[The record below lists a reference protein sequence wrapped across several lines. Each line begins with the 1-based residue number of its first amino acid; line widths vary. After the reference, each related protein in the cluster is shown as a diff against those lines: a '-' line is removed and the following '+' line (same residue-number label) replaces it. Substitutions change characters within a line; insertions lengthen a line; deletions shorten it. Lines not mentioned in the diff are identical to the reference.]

1 MIFISHRGNLYGPNP
16 KLENTER
23 LIEEALSE
31 NYFVEIDVWK
41 LNDSWWLGHDGPEN
55 ETSEDFI
62 KQPRLLLHAKNLEA
76 FKAMIDLELHCFW
89 HQEDHY
95 ALTSRGLIISYPG
108 YATGRDVICMKP
120 ELSSM
125 DTISKSYAICSDYVA
140 MFRGVTNKEQGE
152 RSENNSRGNSFN
164 DTR

>member
-1 MIFISHRGNLYGPNP
+1 MIFISHRGNLYGSNP

-41 LNDSWWLGHDGPEN
+41 LKDSWWLGHDAPEN

-76 FKAMIDLELHCFW
+76 F
-89 HQEDHY
+89 
-95 ALTSRGLIISYPG
+95 
-108 YATGRDVICMKP
+108 
-120 ELSSM
+120 
-125 DTISKSYAICSDYVA
+125 
-140 MFRGVTNKEQGE
+140 
-152 RSENNSRGNSFN
+152 
-164 DTR
+164 

>member
-31 NYFVEIDVWK
+31 NYFVEIDIWK

>member
-76 FKAMIDLELHCFW
+76 LKAMIDLELHCFW

-108 YATGRDVICMKP
+108 YATGSDVICMKP

-140 MFRGVTNKEQGE
+140 IFRGVTNKEQGE
-152 RSENNSRGNSFN
+152 HSENNSRGKQF
-164 DTR
+164 

>member
-41 LNDSWWLGHDGPEN
+41 LNDSWWLGHDAPEN

-76 FKAMIDLELHCFW
+76 FKAMLDLELHCFW
-89 HQEDHY
+89 HQEDYY
-95 ALTSRGLIISYPG
+95 ALTSRGLIVGYPG
-108 YATGRDVICMKP
+108 YATGSNVICMKP

-125 DTISKSYAICSDYVA
+125 DTIAESYAIRSDYVGL
-140 MFRGVTNKEQGE
+140 FRDVLNTKQGK
-152 RSENNSRGNSFN
+152 RSENNSRGKDFN